1 MPKLTE
7 GMPLQLAFHT
17 RTASIHSSMVARFK
31 QKQNKNGRV
40 IRYGRLVPFTL
51 SEFRLWLVDQLGGK
65 PEGSARCAYC
75 TCPLFADSLR
85 VDHKTPAS
93 LGGDLS
99 LANCCVSCDLCN
111 RAKGQLSAEEFQA
124 LRFVLDEMLHDGRLS
139 VAGFQDIWKRLRG
152 VAVMFRRFY
161 NPKRPKPESGI
172 LVDEP
177 EQVRLFRSKSQ

>member
-1 MPKLTE
+1 
-7 GMPLQLAFHT
+7 
-17 RTASIHSSMVARFK
+17 MVARFK

-85 VDHKTPAS
+85 VEHPIPAS
-93 LGGDLS
+93 RGGELGFSNLVV
-99 LANCCVSCDLCN
+99 ACDTCN
-111 RAKGQLSAEEFQA
+111 RAKGELTADEFRA
-124 LRFVLDEMLHDGRLS
+124 VRTVLDEMLHDGRLS

-152 VAVMFRRFY
+152 QVAIFRRFPA
-161 NPKRPKPESGI
+161 NKPKKQESGI

-177 EQVRLFRSKSQ
+177 EQGMLLSQKISRV